1 MPRGR
6 PKKVI
11 DLAAV
16 EELAAEGNTQAD
28 IADALDF
35 ARGNFLNRKDVRA
48 AYVRGVSQM
57 RLRLR
62 HWQVQAAKGGNIQML
77 IWLGR
82 QYLGQSDTPAPMESD
97 NDNGVQPLVDMLL
110 KPAPDRD
117 IKDFEDG

>member
-48 AYVRGVSQM
+48 AYARRVTDALAFETLAGT
-57 RLRLR
+57 
-62 HWQVQAAKGGNIQML
+62 GG
-77 IWLGR
+77 
-82 QYLGQSDTPAPMESD
+82 
-97 NDNGVQPLVDMLL
+97 
-110 KPAPDRD
+110 
-117 IKDFEDG
+117 